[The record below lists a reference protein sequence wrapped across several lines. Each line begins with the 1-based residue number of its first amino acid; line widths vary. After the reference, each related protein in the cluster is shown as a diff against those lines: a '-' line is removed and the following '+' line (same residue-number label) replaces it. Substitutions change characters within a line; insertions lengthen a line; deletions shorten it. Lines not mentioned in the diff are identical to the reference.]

1 MPIHHSIW
9 RVDQK
14 PQALK
19 EGQLVSESLLEDM
32 IVAAPEI
39 LSPEWMII
47 GRQEDTGLPASTIHR
62 LLGVDASGGAV
73 IQIELK

>member
-1 MPIHHSIW
+1 MSTRHSIW

-19 EGQLVSESLLEDM
+19 EGQRDSQALLEEM
-32 IVAAPEI
+32 IVAAPGI

-47 GRQEDTGLPASTIHR
+47 GRQEDTGHE
-62 LLGVDASGGAV
+62 VY
-73 IQIELK
+73 